1 MSGEEGVFSLKREYF
16 GQKIHF
22 KPKEDEN
29 FREQSIKEDPNMEA
43 KYIYKN
49 PRTITLGNY
58 FEKCFH
64 VVHTEKTKT
73 KSTLIKHTE
82 GGWPDAVE
90 NPNEQRQI
98 NNWKRQK
105 EKKEDFSDK
114 IRKLIT
120 FSEAVIKQNLRM
132 DVYEEYFDSGKAKLE
147 VDDDSFSAKI
157 KTVFKD
163 ICEYPRSVSKVC
175 FSPEEQHLIAIA
187 YKLKENESTSLVDRS
202 KLPCLIWNTNNPNTP
217 KHALYPNTNT
227 EIITCA
233 FNNKI
238 SNILGVGCQIGTI
251 LIFDLKTDKL
261 LIASELKYCHAEP
274 VRDFVWLKS
283 KHGTD
288 FVTTSTDGKV
298 IWWDIRDINIPKKIY
313 LCPDGAEIKDTT
325 KEDAEWV
332 KNPKYKHFLLIA
344 KTDDKDENDVGKE
357 YGGLKIEYNPEAGA
371 SKFLIV
377 TEQGTIFL
385 CNKKKNDADI
395 PSKYGFNWGKHLGP
409 ITGIQRN
416 PHVNKYF
423 LTVGDWTARIW
434 PEDYAKSP
442 IYISKYHPAYLSDCC
457 WTPTRVGVF
466 FVIRN
471 DGMLIA
477 YDICYKTHDYI
488 FSQKICE
495 APLTSMAINNVG
507 DYLII
512 GDNEGVVHLVKLS
525 KAFYYTDEND
535 KDKKELIT
543 NIFER
548 EVNREKNIDIIL
560 KKKIQP
566 QKDESI
572 KLQKQEQ
579 EIKKRLDKIDENY
592 IPFVNNILHKNSENK
607 KEVK

>member
-1 MSGEEGVFSLKREYF
+1 MSGEDGGFQLKREYF

-22 KPKEDEN
+22 KAKEDES
-29 FREQSIKEDPNMEA
+29 FREASIREDPAQES
-43 KYIYKN
+43 KYVYQN

-58 FEKCFH
+58 VEKSFS

-73 KSTLIKHTE
+73 KSTLIKHVE
-82 GGWPDAVE
+82 GGWPDTVE
-90 NPNEQRQI
+90 NPNELRQI

-105 EKKEDFSDK
+105 EKKEDFPDK

-120 FSEAVIKQNLRM
+120 YTELVIKQNLRM
-132 DVYEEYFDSGKAKLE
+132 DVYEEYFETNKNSKDLA
-147 VDDDSFSAKI
+147 DDSFTAKI

-163 ICEYPRSVSKVC
+163 TCEYSRAVSKVC
-175 FSPEEQHLIAIA
+175 FSPEEQNLIAIA
-187 YKLKENESTSLVDRS
+187 YKLKEDESNALVDRS
-202 KLPCLIWNTNNPNTP
+202 KLPCLVWNTNNPNTP
-217 KHALYPNTNT
+217 KHILYPNTNT

-233 FNNKI
+233 FNNKH

-261 LIASELKYCHAEP
+261 LIASELKYCHSEP
-274 VRDFVWLKS
+274 VRDFIWLKS
-283 KHGTD
+283 KNGTE

-298 IWWDIRDINIPKKIY
+298 IWWDIRDLNIPKKIY

-325 KEDAEWV
+325 KDDAEWV
-332 KNPKYKHFLLIA
+332 KNPKYKPFLLVD
-344 KTDDKDENDVGKE
+344 KSDVKDENDHGKE

-385 CNKKKNDADI
+385 ANKKKHEAEI
-395 PSKYGFNWGKHLGP
+395 GQKYGFNWGRHLGP
-409 ITGIQRN
+409 ITGIQRC

-434 PEDYAKSP
+434 PDDYRIP
-442 IYISKYHPAYLSDCC
+442 IYVSKYHPAYLSDCC
-457 WTPTRVGVF
+457 WTPTRVGIF
-466 FVIRN
+466 FLIRN

-488 FSQKICE
+488 FNQKICE
-495 APLTSMAINNVG
+495 AALTSMAINNEG

-512 GDNEGVVHLVKLS
+512 GDHEGVVHLVKLS

-535 KDKKELIT
+535 KDKKELIA
-543 NIFER
+543 NMFER
-548 EVNREKNIDIIL
+548 EVTREKGIEQIL
-560 KKKIQP
+560 KKRNIP
-566 QKDESI
+566 PKDESI

-579 EIKKRLDKIDENY
+579 EIKKRLDKIDESY
-592 IPFVNNILHKNSENK
+592 IPFVNDILHKNLDK
-607 KEVK
+607 KEE